1 MISLYFVEISSFEV
15 TKMVVYAAP
24 LSNFIIGQTSMVLQ
38 RLNFGRI
45 DLNKNNVIISDQQ
58 NQLLK

>member
-24 LSNFIIGQTSMVLQ
+24 LSNFIHRPDIHVLQ

-45 DLNKNNVIISDQQ
+45 DLNQNNVIISDQQ